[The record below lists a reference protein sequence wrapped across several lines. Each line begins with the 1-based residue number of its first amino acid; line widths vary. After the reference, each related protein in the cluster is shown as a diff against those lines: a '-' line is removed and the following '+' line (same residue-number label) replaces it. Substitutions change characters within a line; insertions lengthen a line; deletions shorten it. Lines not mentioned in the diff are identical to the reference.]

1 MASVNFRR
9 KKNLQCTCGQFYSE
23 DQVLLYLC
31 SSFILRN
38 KEREKKNYCDVTM
51 ISFLS
56 VKYGECTI
64 ESIVFINL
72 GSTAISVHLFAI
84 RTA

>member
-1 MASVNFRR
+1 M
-9 KKNLQCTCGQFYSE
+9 
-23 DQVLLYLC
+23 
-31 SSFILRN
+31 
-38 KEREKKNYCDVTM
+38 
-51 ISFLS
+51 SFLS

-84 RTA
+84 RTAWSDGRLNCWVCWYAVQFADEKTTWKILQQARQQQEELQEEFGLARL